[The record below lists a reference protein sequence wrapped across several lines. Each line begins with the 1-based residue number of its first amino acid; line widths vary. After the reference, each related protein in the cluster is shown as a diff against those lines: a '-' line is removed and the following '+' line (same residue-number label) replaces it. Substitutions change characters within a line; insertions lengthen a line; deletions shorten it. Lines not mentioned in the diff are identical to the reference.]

1 MLHLWLRYYG
11 QFFKPEDT
19 YILGHDVPGDAGK
32 QLATAASQGFYQL
45 VPVHRPHSYDTRWLT
60 RTVTEFQRFLLQSY
74 RVVVFAAVDEF
85 IIVRREGGL
94 FRYMADSPQIVR
106 CHGWE
111 VVHQRPDEPG
121 LVFEKPI
128 LAQRKMWAASKRYSK
143 PLIARTPIY
152 WQPGFTQ
159 AVNVRP
165 EQNYDD
171 GVIVV
176 HLHKVDF
183 NFLVYR
189 HRLLA
194 AKRWHPAE
202 INSPLYEHNRTD
214 DLERLA
220 AWMLISSDDPSK
232 PVELTAI
239 PEVIRSGA
247 GL

>member
-1 MLHLWLRYYG
+1 MLQLWLRYYA
-11 QFFKPEDT
+11 QSFKPDDI
-19 YILGHDVPGDAGK
+19 YILGHDVPGDAGR
-32 QLATAASQGFYQL
+32 QLAAGASQGFYQL

-60 RTVTEFQRFLLQSY
+60 RTATEFQRFLLQSY
-74 RVVVFAAVDEF
+74 RVVIFAAVDEF
-85 IIVRREGGL
+85 IIVRRKDGL
-94 FRYMADSPQIVR
+94 LSYLADSPQVVR
-106 CHGWE
+106 CQGWE
-111 VVHQRPDEPG
+111 VVHQRQAEPG

-165 EQNYDD
+165 EQNYED
-171 GVIVV
+171 GVLVV

-189 HRLLA
+189 HRILA

-202 INSPLYEHNRTD
+202 LNSPLYAHNRTD
-214 DLERLA
+214 DLEWLA
-220 AWMLISSDDPSK
+220 AWMLASSDDPSA
-232 PVELTAI
+232 PAVLTEI
-239 PEVIRSGA
+239 PEVVCSGA